1 MHLLV
6 GCKTNQRITEKDDI
20 FLPGS
25 NCPSDGACTF
35 EVLKNSGLE
44 IKSDEFGKLYPEII
58 PGNKLVVKYE
68 YKRKEVENTMD
79 SSYSEFIYFELENLE
94 DHFYLKDLELQKVKL
109 LYGRICFCRNAT
121 GYFKI
126 TEGAL
131 LIDSLNKKL
140 RINLNF
146 KTPKKIPQIISEI
159 NETITY

>member
-1 MHLLV
+1 LV
-6 GCKTNQRITEKDDI
+6 GCKTNQKITEKDVI

-25 NCPSDGACTF
+25 NCPDDGTCSF
-35 EVLKNSGLE
+35 EVLKDAGLE
-44 IKSDEFGKLYPEII
+44 IKSDEFGNLYPEII
-58 PGNKLVVKYE
+58 SGNKLVVKYE

-121 GYFKI
+121 GYYKI

-131 LIDSLNKKL
+131 LIDNYNQKL
-140 RINLNF
+140 QIKLNF
-146 KTPKKIPQIISEI
+146 KTPKNIPQIISEI
-159 NETITY
+159 HETITY